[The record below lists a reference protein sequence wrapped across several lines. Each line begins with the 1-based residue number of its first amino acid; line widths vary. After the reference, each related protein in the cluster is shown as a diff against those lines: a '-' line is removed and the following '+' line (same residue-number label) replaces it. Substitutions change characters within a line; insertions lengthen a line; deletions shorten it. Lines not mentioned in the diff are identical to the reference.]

1 MSPQYDEMS
10 KMQGQNNGDHHQRSW
25 NSHPAPSKMSEM
37 RLSIYH
43 KRNYYKP
50 EMKPSD
56 FVGLEYRL
64 KHTTS
69 KKAVIDSY
77 PELKGKTIREV
88 KNLIMVNTMVM
99 TGKSMDEQR
108 KTKMRQYFAIR
119 RNYGRKI

>member
-1 MSPQYDEMS
+1 
-10 KMQGQNNGDHHQRSW
+10 
-25 NSHPAPSKMSEM
+25 
-37 RLSIYH
+37 
-43 KRNYYKP
+43 
-50 EMKPSD
+50 MKPSD
-56 FVGLEYRL
+56 FSGLEYRL

-77 PELKGKTIREV
+77 PELKGKTIQDV

-108 KTKMRQYFAIR
+108 QTKMKQFFAIR